1 MILYNQTR
9 GGAGVEN
16 SRNKIEDNSPLSKEL
31 CKKSRI
37 FLSAIFTFY
46 YFLFKLFLIKVRLIA
61 NTHPHWKKKNQQQQH
76 TIVNTC
82 GKETTH
88 THNIKK
94 HTQIRKPRV
103 FERKE
108 RARIL
113 GSKIIKT
120 FINIQDR
127 RRRAA
132 TRWTGW
138 IFLQRFP
145 PRKHSYIAKN
155 TIDCFVLSLSLEPVF
170 LFVLHSSTQYFKLVL
185 NSRDNIFLGYFFLPV
200 FLNCTFSLLEV

>member
-9 GGAGVEN
+9 GGAGAEN
-16 SRNKIEDNSPLSKEL
+16 SRNKIEDNSPLSKGL

-46 YFLFKLFLIKVRLIA
+46 YFLFKLFLIKVRLIE
-61 NTHPHWKKKNQQQQH
+61 NTHSHWKKNQQQQH

-88 THNIKK
+88 THTTLK
-94 HTQIRKPRV
+94 HTHR
-103 FERKE
+103 
-108 RARIL
+108 L
-113 GSKIIKT
+113 GSGVYLCEKSARASLGVKYET

-132 TRWTGW
+132 TR
-138 IFLQRFP
+138 
-145 PRKHSYIAKN
+145 
-155 TIDCFVLSLSLEPVF
+155 
-170 LFVLHSSTQYFKLVL
+170 
-185 NSRDNIFLGYFFLPV
+185 
-200 FLNCTFSLLEV
+200 